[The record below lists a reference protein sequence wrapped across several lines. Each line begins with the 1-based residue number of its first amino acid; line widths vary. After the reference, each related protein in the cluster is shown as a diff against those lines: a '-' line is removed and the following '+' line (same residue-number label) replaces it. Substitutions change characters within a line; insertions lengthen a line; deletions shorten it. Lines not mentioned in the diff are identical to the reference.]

1 MALKCFIFYLLQA
14 NNHLYGYTRLE
25 KPYPKDHLTANFF
38 SSILMKIGESV
49 RLGVIRK
56 VIKGNFEK
64 KNFHPRYL
72 ITHYSRQIFFLNF
85 DLKFLGHVRI
95 CTKLPPINGF
105 CNIARF
111 SSIFGPKT
119 ACQLFNWPA
128 VLPEVGIVL

>member
-72 ITHYSRQIFFLNF
+72 SFKICQSVFRINATFLF
-85 DLKFLGHVRI
+85 IDE
-95 CTKLPPINGF
+95 
-105 CNIARF
+105 F
-111 SSIFGPKT
+111 S
-119 ACQLFNWPA
+119 
-128 VLPEVGIVL
+128 